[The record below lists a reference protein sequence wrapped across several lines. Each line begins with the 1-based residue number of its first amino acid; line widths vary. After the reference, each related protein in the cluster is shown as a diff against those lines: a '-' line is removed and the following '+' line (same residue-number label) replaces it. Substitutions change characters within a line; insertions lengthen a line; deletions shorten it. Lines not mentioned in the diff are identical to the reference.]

1 MWPEHHS
8 RVEIGNS
15 NRICALQIG
24 SGLCRNIGLGLRS
37 ALRGTGDRGCA
48 FQVSSAAPIFA
59 EEILTKPAK
68 EGAIDTGSVGA
79 YVRAA
84 RNIGGDMLAR
94 SEAVLYSLGSSVAV
108 AFIGLVVLAPE
119 RVERTMMDILTRI
132 VTAVGISD
140 VP

>member
-1 MWPEHHS
+1 VRP
-8 RVEIGNS
+8 RF
-15 NRICALQIG
+15 L
-24 SGLCRNIGLGLRS
+24 L
-37 ALRGTGDRGCA
+37 
-48 FQVSSAAPIFA
+48 
-59 EEILTKPAK
+59 EILTKPAK

-94 SEAVLYSLGSSVAV
+94 SEAVLYWLGSGVAV

-119 RVERTMMDILTRI
+119 RVDRTMLDILTRI
-132 VTAVGISD
+132 LTAVGIGD